1 MPGAAILDNE
11 AVFRIILLG
20 LWVSLFCIRSYYAAR
35 LHLAGDRVAVRKET
49 AERESP
55 RSAMLRLM
63 VFLLLVAG
71 LVIYAVKP
79 MWMRWFIL
87 PLPSWLRW
95 SGAILGLLSLPLLVW
110 VQHSLD
116 RQWSTEVQLREDHA
130 LVTSGP
136 YRWVRHPMYAVIF
149 IFLAALCLVSANWLF
164 AAGSVVAIVVL
175 YRRID
180 REEAM
185 MIEQFGDEYRSYV
198 ERTGRFVPRFSR
210 GGD

>member
-1 MPGAAILDNE
+1 VGSENC
-11 AVFRIILLG
+11 FRIILLG
-20 LWVSLFCIRSYYAAR
+20 LWVSLFSIRSYYAAR

-55 RSAMLRLM
+55 WSVMLRLM
-63 VFLLLVAG
+63 VFLLLIAS

-79 MWMRWFIL
+79 TWMRWFIL
-87 PLPSWLRW
+87 SVPSWLRW
-95 SGAILGLLSLPLLVW
+95 SGAILGVLSLPLLVW
-110 VQHSLD
+110 VQRALGG
-116 RQWSTEVQLREDHA
+116 QWSAGLQLREEHA

-136 YRWVRHPMYAVIF
+136 YRWVRHPMYSVIF

-164 AAGSVVAIVVL
+164 AVGSVVAIVVL

-185 MIEQFGDEYRSYV
+185 MIEQFGDEYRSYM
-198 ERTGRFVPRFSR
+198 ERTGRLVPRFSR